1 MGHIKEQTIKGSIY
15 SYIGVFLG
23 FLISG
28 LFLPRL
34 LTTGEN
40 GLLKLLIAYS
50 TLFAQFGTLGFTNA
64 TGRLFAYFRDKSK
77 NHHGFLLLTVLVVL
91 VGFVLTMVLYIALK
105 DYIIEKN
112 MENAELFTQYIGFL
126 IPLIFFTLLF
136 LIFDTYLKM
145 LFQSVTGTF
154 YKEFIQRIL
163 ILFSIAALYFEFF
176 TFWQFIAAYVISN
189 CIPGFFLV
197 VVLLARGEF
206 NLKPDWTLID
216 IKMARSLVSMSF
228 FGIIVGFSNIMV
240 LNIDSIIVSR
250 MIGIEATGIYAITFF
265 FSTLIIIPSRSLR
278 KISGTILAD
287 AWKNN
292 EMNTIAQIYRK
303 SSINQLI
310 FGALIFIG
318 LWANIFNVFKIL
330 PPEYEAGKYVI
341 FFLGITNLI
350 EMTSG
355 VSNSMLATSKY
366 YKATAFLSLLL
377 VILIVGFNIIFIRQF
392 GLVGAAIASTAAY
405 FIYNVLRYI
414 IIYKLFGMH
423 PFTQQHFYTLIIA
436 LATYGI
442 SFLIPVLGNFIA
454 DIAIRSFTI
463 ALVFGAGVYFLK
475 LSEDINGTV
484 DSILNKYFR

>member
-1 MGHIKEQTIKGSIY
+1 M
-15 SYIGVFLG
+15 
-23 FLISG
+23 
-28 LFLPRL
+28 
-34 LTTGEN
+34 
-40 GLLKLLIAYS
+40 
-50 TLFAQFGTLGFTNA
+50 
-64 TGRLFAYFRDKSK
+64 
-77 NHHGFLLLTVLVVL
+77 
-91 VGFVLTMVLYIALK
+91 
-105 DYIIEKN
+105 
-112 MENAELFTQYIGFL
+112 
-126 IPLIFFTLLF
+126 
-136 LIFDTYLKM
+136 
-145 LFQSVTGTF
+145 
-154 YKEFIQRIL
+154 
-163 ILFSIAALYFEFF
+163 
-176 TFWQFIAAYVISN
+176 
-189 CIPGFFLV
+189 
-197 VVLLARGEF
+197 ARGEF

-216 IKMARSLVSMSF
+216 SKMAGSLVGMSF

-318 LWANIFNVFKIL
+318 LWANIHNVFKIL

-366 YKATAFLSLLL
+366 YKVTAFLSLLL
-377 VILIVGFNIIFIRQF
+377 VILIVGFNIIFIRQL

-414 IIYKLFGMH
+414 IIYRLFGML
-423 PFTQQHFYTLIIA
+423 PFTQQHFYTLIMA

-442 SFLIPVLGNFIA
+442 SLLIPVIGNFVV

-463 ALVFGAGVYFLK
+463 AVVYGAGAYFLK

-484 DSILNKYFR
+484 DSIINKFFR